1 MAKNAQID
9 EKKILKGFNDDAVH
23 DSIPTPKVSLTDEQ
37 WQSAVDNNH
46 NYIADDGS
54 SKTVSLEPTAGEK
67 VAGAYAYLNSTD
79 WYVVRKADTGKA
91 IPEDIST
98 KRVEA
103 RQTINDL
110 EE

>member
-1 MAKNAQID
+1 MSKYAHID
-9 EKKILKGFNDDAVH
+9 ENNILKGFYDDSVH

-37 WQSAVDNNH
+37 WQTAVDNNH
-46 NYIADDGS
+46 NYIANDGS
-54 SKTVSLEPTAGEK
+54 SKTVDLEPTAAEK
-67 VAGAYAYLNSTD
+67 VAGAYSYLNSTD

-91 IPEDIST
+91 IPEDVTT
-98 KRVEA
+98 KRIEA